1 MKIIYIKIKNYK
13 SIRELEINDIENALI
28 LVGKNNTG
36 KTSVIDALLLASDLK
51 PAPAHEFLD
60 ITKPID
66 ISIQIEFTEED
77 LNYYYSRGIL
87 CKSNSFEKWF
97 EEFKERIPSY
107 KDGIVSF
114 TFHNNPNGTTRY
126 NDGFNKHNPDI
137 EKIIPKIYHI
147 DQTRNLEALQN
158 DVFSFYDKESFQ
170 KLKENEC
177 TFDPKRKCNRCFQCI
192 GLINKKTPEEL
203 TLFETVR
210 LLQFKLFHTNL
221 REFERKVNE
230 HFHINGSPSQEIR
243 YELNYNIY
251 NLLKVDTKVYNKE
264 RDKIIGSL
272 NVLGE
277 GLKSIYTLSL
287 LEAYIDE
294 KNTLPCII
302 LMEDPE
308 IYLHPQL
315 QKVASEILYNL
326 SKKNQVVF
334 STHSPNLIFNF
345 STKQIR
351 EVILNEEYY
360 TDIRQNT
367 DIDMILNDL
376 GYTANDLMNVSFV
389 FIVEGKQDSNRL
401 PLLLKKYY
409 SEIYDENGQLQRI
422 TIIPT
427 NSCTNIKT
435 YANLKYINKLY
446 LKDQFLMIRDSDG
459 KNPKYLKKQLCSY
472 YTQRSKEDI
481 GNLPK
486 VEPKNVLILKYYSF
500 ENYFLDPKIM
510 AKIGVIKSEEDFYN
524 ILYKKFKDYL
534 YKLTSVKKMQR
545 VIGKRIKTKQDIKD
559 NIENIKIYVRG
570 HNLFDIFYG
579 RYHGTAEQEILQQ
592 YIDIAPRDTFKDI
605 FDAIDDFVYFENRRK

>member
-13 SIRELEINDIENALI
+13 SIRELEITDIENALI

-51 PAPAHEFLD
+51 PAPSHEFLD
-60 ITKPID
+60 ISKPID

-87 CKSNSFEKWF
+87 CKSKSFEKWF
-97 EEFKERIPSY
+97 EGFKERIPSY

-243 YELNYNIY
+243 YELNYNID

-264 RDKIIGSL
+264 RDKIVGSL

-294 KNTLPCII
+294 ENT
-302 LMEDPE
+302 
-308 IYLHPQL
+308 
-315 QKVASEILYNL
+315 
-326 SKKNQVVF
+326 
-334 STHSPNLIFNF
+334 
-345 STKQIR
+345 
-351 EVILNEEYY
+351 
-360 TDIRQNT
+360 
-367 DIDMILNDL
+367 
-376 GYTANDLMNVSFV
+376 
-389 FIVEGKQDSNRL
+389 
-401 PLLLKKYY
+401 
-409 SEIYDENGQLQRI
+409 
-422 TIIPT
+422 
-427 NSCTNIKT
+427 
-435 YANLKYINKLY
+435 
-446 LKDQFLMIRDSDG
+446 
-459 KNPKYLKKQLCSY
+459 
-472 YTQRSKEDI
+472 
-481 GNLPK
+481 
-486 VEPKNVLILKYYSF
+486 
-500 ENYFLDPKIM
+500 
-510 AKIGVIKSEEDFYN
+510 
-524 ILYKKFKDYL
+524 
-534 YKLTSVKKMQR
+534 
-545 VIGKRIKTKQDIKD
+545 
-559 NIENIKIYVRG
+559 
-570 HNLFDIFYG
+570 
-579 RYHGTAEQEILQQ
+579 
-592 YIDIAPRDTFKDI
+592 
-605 FDAIDDFVYFENRRK
+605 

>member
-1 MKIIYIKIKNYK
+1 M
-13 SIRELEINDIENALI
+13 
-28 LVGKNNTG
+28 
-36 KTSVIDALLLASDLK
+36 
-51 PAPAHEFLD
+51 
-60 ITKPID
+60 
-66 ISIQIEFTEED
+66 
-77 LNYYYSRGIL
+77 
-87 CKSNSFEKWF
+87 
-97 EEFKERIPSY
+97 
-107 KDGIVSF
+107 
-114 TFHNNPNGTTRY
+114 
-126 NDGFNKHNPDI
+126 
-137 EKIIPKIYHI
+137 
-147 DQTRNLEALQN
+147 
-158 DVFSFYDKESFQ
+158 
-170 KLKENEC
+170 
-177 TFDPKRKCNRCFQCI
+177 
-192 GLINKKTPEEL
+192 TPEEL

-409 SEIYDENGQLQRI
+409 SEFNERKRTITAELQLFRQTAAQI
-422 TIIPT
+422 
-427 NSCTNIKT
+427 S
-435 YANLKYINKLY
+435 
-446 LKDQFLMIRDSDG
+446 
-459 KNPKYLKKQLCSY
+459 
-472 YTQRSKEDI
+472 
-481 GNLPK
+481 
-486 VEPKNVLILKYYSF
+486 
-500 ENYFLDPKIM
+500 
-510 AKIGVIKSEEDFYN
+510 
-524 ILYKKFKDYL
+524 
-534 YKLTSVKKMQR
+534 KLTQ
-545 VIGKRIKTKQDIKD
+545 TL
-559 NIENIKIYVRG
+559 NI
-570 HNLFDIFYG
+570 
-579 RYHGTAEQEILQQ
+579 
-592 YIDIAPRDTFKDI
+592 
-605 FDAIDDFVYFENRRK
+605 